1 MGTITSEQYEQDN
14 VASCGTGEWGRARMC
29 TAVPLPLRPW
39 QGLPGCWH
47 PTVVGDGAAPSAHLL
62 LLSWLAAELRF
73 QAEALVPSQQLL
85 LSPQWVQRS
94 SRASGGFLVG
104 PARKAAKT
112 PFSGLWVRIIRW
124 RPSLALAWKPD
135 LATALG
141 LKYLGAIVG
150 LLGREVPGLYP
161 ETLVP
166 GPGDADVVLQNA
178 QATSERN

>member
-1 MGTITSEQYEQDN
+1 MHGSAITPPPLAGAPW
-14 VASCGTGEWGRARMC
+14 VLASHCGGGWRC
-29 TAVPLPLRPW
+29 PHLPTCFCSPGWPQGSGFRPRPW
-39 QGLPGCWH
+39 CPVSSCCCLLNGCSAAAGPLGDFWWDLPER
-47 PTVVGDGAAPSAHLL
+47 L
-62 LLSWLAAELRF
+62 
-73 QAEALVPSQQLL
+73 
-85 LSPQWVQRS
+85 QRW
-94 SRASGGFLVG
+94 
-104 PARKAAKT
+104 

-124 RPSLALAWKPD
+124 RPSRALAWKPD